1 MEFRDG
7 GLAGD
12 FPQSGS
18 FPETGG
24 LIVEHDIITV
34 GNAHEIVAPGH
45 GQKACQIFNV
55 VLVGLHVIGVAAV
68 TAHRNTGKFAHEMV
82 LKAGT
87 GHLTCIVQILRADEA
102 DYSIHEERLVF
113 FLEVAEDP
121 TYAEIYEGSWLEE
134 NRPYGVV
141 HRIASLGQG
150 AGGFCL
156 EWALAECGNIR
167 IDTHEANLPMRSL
180 LKKLGYTYCGMIYTH
195 DGTPRLAYQ
204 KTR

>member
-1 MEFRDG
+1 MKIRKTQVRDLESV
-7 GLAGD
+7 LAIYAHARD
-12 FPQSGS
+12 LMR
-18 FPETGG
+18 ETGNPTQWG
-24 LIVEHDIITV
+24 DTWPPQELIQADIQQ
-34 GNAHEIVAPGH
+34 
-45 GQKACQIFNV
+45 QKSYVCVKDI
-55 VLVGLHVIGVAAV
+55 
-68 TAHRNTGKFAHEMV
+68 EE
-82 LKAGT
+82 KAGGT
-87 GHLTCIVQILRADEA
+87 TEKILG
-102 DYSIHEERLVF
+102 VF

-121 TYAEIYEGSWLEE
+121 TYAEIYQGSWLEE

>member
-1 MEFRDG
+1 MKIRKTQ
-7 GLAGD
+7 AGD
-12 FPQSGS
+12 FDAVLEIYAQARD
-18 FPETGG
+18 FMRETGNPTQWG
-24 LIVEHDIITV
+24 DTWPPQELIQADIQQ
-34 GNAHEIVAPGH
+34 
-45 GQKACQIFNV
+45 QKSYVCVKDI
-55 VLVGLHVIGVAAV
+55 
-68 TAHRNTGKFAHEMV
+68 EE
-82 LKAGT
+82 KAGGT
-87 GHLTCIVQILRADEA
+87 TEKILG
-102 DYSIHEERLVF
+102 VF

-121 TYAEIYEGSWLEE
+121 TYAEIYQGSWLEV

-167 IDTHEANLPMRSL
+167 IDTHEANQPMRSL

>member
-1 MEFRDG
+1 MKIRKTQ
-7 GLAGD
+7 LGD
-12 FPQSGS
+12 FDAVLGIYAQARGFMRKTGNPSQWGDTWPPQDLIHADIQQQKSYVCVKETKEKASGTT
-18 FPETGG
+18 E
-24 LIVEHDIITV
+24 
-34 GNAHEIVAPGH
+34 EILA
-45 GQKACQIFNV
+45 
-55 VLVGLHVIGVAAV
+55 
-68 TAHRNTGKFAHEMV
+68 
-82 LKAGT
+82 
-87 GHLTCIVQILRADEA
+87 
-102 DYSIHEERLVF
+102 VF

-195 DGTPRLAYQ
+195 DGTSRLAYQ
-204 KTR
+204 KYLPETTGF

>member
-1 MEFRDG
+1 MKIRKTQAEDLDIVLEIYAQARD
-7 GLAGD
+7 
-12 FPQSGS
+12 FMR
-18 FPETGG
+18 ETGNPTQWG
-24 LIVEHDIITV
+24 DPWPPQELIQADIQQ
-34 GNAHEIVAPGH
+34 
-45 GQKACQIFNV
+45 QKSYVCVKDI
-55 VLVGLHVIGVAAV
+55 
-68 TAHRNTGKFAHEMV
+68 EE
-82 LKAGT
+82 KAGGT
-87 GHLTCIVQILRADEA
+87 TEKILG
-102 DYSIHEERLVF
+102 VF

-121 TYAEIYEGSWLEE
+121 TYAEIYQGSWLEE